1 MVQSQTYTIP
11 FISKKEI
18 AKDTFSFYFSRP
30 KEFEFIAGQYNR
42 WILPINA
49 TDGRGASRF
58 FTISSSPNE
67 KDFIS
72 LTTKIIQSDFKK
84 SLLQLKEKDEIKIF
98 GPMGQFT
105 LDENDTRQQVFI
117 AGGIG
122 ITPFHSIISDVA
134 AKNISI
140 PIILLVSFSLPEEVI
155 FFSELTEIAKTHDN
169 IKIVYTVT
177 HPKESQLSWTG
188 ETGRISR
195 EMIEKYVKNVKNIP
209 QSVFYVVGP
218 PPMVEGTE
226 KLLEGMGITPSNIK
240 TEQFSGY

>member
-42 WILPINA
+42 WILPTNA

-98 GPMGQFT
+98 GPM
-105 LDENDTRQQVFI
+105 
-117 AGGIG
+117 
-122 ITPFHSIISDVA
+122 
-134 AKNISI
+134 
-140 PIILLVSFSLPEEVI
+140 
-155 FFSELTEIAKTHDN
+155 
-169 IKIVYTVT
+169 
-177 HPKESQLSWTG
+177 
-188 ETGRISR
+188 
-195 EMIEKYVKNVKNIP
+195 
-209 QSVFYVVGP
+209 
-218 PPMVEGTE
+218 
-226 KLLEGMGITPSNIK
+226 
-240 TEQFSGY
+240 